1 MHGAQAVC
9 GRDVKPP
16 AGWTACGTLA
26 RPAAHSFMER
36 IVFLERK
43 TIPASFRPPKFDHE
57 WIEHEETLPDQVVDR
72 VRDATIIISNKLSL
86 GEEELSKAK
95 DLRLIA
101 IAATG
106 SDCVDLDYCR
116 RRGIGVCN
124 VRGYATNSVPEHVLM
139 MILVLRRNLLAYRH
153 DVQRGW
159 WNQSKQFCLLTHE
172 LHDIKGGTFG
182 IIGYGSIGKAMA
194 RLAESV
200 GMRVLIAERRNA
212 VETRTGRTSFEETLA
227 LSDIVSL
234 HCPLTDETRDL
245 IGRAELATMKPT
257 VLLINTAR
265 GALVDDAALI
275 DALQNGLIGGAGM
288 DVLREEPPRHGSP
301 LLDLDL
307 PNLIITP
314 HVAWASN
321 EAVQAL
327 ADQVIDNI
335 EAFIEG
341 RPRNLLT

>member
-1 MHGAQAVC
+1 MHGASRQSVVVMLSLRRLDSLRYT
-9 GRDVKPP
+9 G
-16 AGWTACGTLA
+16 TACGT
-26 RPAAHSFMER
+26 SFMQR

-43 TIPASFRPPKFDHE
+43 TIQASFRPPNFDHE
-57 WIEHEETLPDQVVDR
+57 WIEHSETLADQVVDR
-72 VRDATIIISNKLSL
+72 VREATIIISNKLSL
-86 GEEELSKAK
+86 GEAELSQSK
-95 DLRLIA
+95 DLKLIA

-116 RRGIGVCN
+116 RRGIAVCN

-139 MILVLRRNLLAYRH
+139 MILALRRNLFAYRH
-153 DVQRGW
+153 DVQRGL

-172 LHDIKGGTFG
+172 LHDIKDSTFG

-200 GMRVLIAERRNA
+200 GMHVLIAERRGA
-212 VETRTGRTSFEETLA
+212 SETRTARTRFEDTLS
-227 LSDIVSL
+227 LCDIVSL
-234 HCPLTDETRDL
+234 HCPLNDETRDL
-245 IGRAELATMKPT
+245 IGAGELRTMKRNA
-257 VLLINTAR
+257 LLINTAR

-275 DALQNGLIGGAGM
+275 EALRGGQLAGAGI
-288 DVLREEPPRHGSP
+288 DVLREEPPSQGNP

-307 PNLIITP
+307 PNLIVTP

-335 EAFIEG
+335 EAFLAG
-341 RPRNLLT
+341 SPRNLLM